1 MNGSLN
7 TMKTYIVLTFVFI
20 LYLTACKNGPPNNEE
35 VKTCIIDFYNEASMA
50 AGAGNHSV
58 DDVTILQSQFNDTS
72 KVWKLKVLITG
83 MYENGSIAGDAGKA
97 RPFSDTLNYSFT
109 KIKGNWSCKSDY

>member
-1 MNGSLN
+1 
-7 TMKTYIVLTFVFI
+7 MKPYIVITLIF
-20 LYLTACKNGPPNNEE
+20 LLHLTACKSVAPNNVE
-35 VKTCIIDFYNEASMA
+35 VKTCITEFYNEASMA

-72 KVWKLKVLITG
+72 KVWKLKVLVTG

-109 KIKGNWSCKSDY
+109 KIKGNWTCISDY